1 MYKPSRT
8 WWGKEFLEILK
19 ISMDPR
25 RLGRGK
31 SYSTPQRI
39 LSFDIEGHEVNA
51 IVRGNRR
58 PEYGIYSEPKYHVN
72 FHLKKFTNKQWDSII
87 DTISHNAAFIS
98 QLLIGEMPSEIETV
112 FEKLDLNLLPR
123 LSGELS
129 SNCTCP
135 DYASPCKHVAGLYY
149 RIASMLDTDPL
160 LLFQLRGMSFKR
172 VEEKLSKSPLG
183 KALIDL
189 KRDHISDIVYQSNRY
204 TTPSLESKETESI
217 TSFWQGKVQLIKEI
231 QPNQENVSPAVL
243 IKKGGEYPSFW
254 HKGSSFISAMEDVY
268 QRIIR
273 DNKDSL

>member
-19 ISMDPR
+19 ISMDPG

-31 SYSTPQRI
+31 NYSTPQRI
-39 LSFDIEGHEVNA
+39 LSFDIEGHKVNA
-51 IVRGNRR
+51 KVRGNSR
-58 PEYGIYSEPKYHVN
+58 PEYGIYREPKYHVD
-72 FHLKKFTNKQWDSII
+72 FHLKKFTYKQWDSII
-87 DTISHNAAFIS
+87 DSISNNAAFIS

-129 SNCTCP
+129 SNCSCP

-160 LLFQLRGMSFKR
+160 LLFQLRGMAFKR
-172 VEEKLSKSPLG
+172 IEEKLSQSPLG
-183 KALIDL
+183 QALVDL
-189 KRDHISDIVYQSNRY
+189 KRDDITDIVFRSKRY
-204 TTPSLESKETESI
+204 TMPSLESKGEETI
-217 TSFWQGKVQLIKEI
+217 TSFWQGKVTSLKEI
-231 QPNQENVSPAVL
+231 QPDQEIVSPAVL

-268 QRIIR
+268 QRIIKS
-273 DNKDSL
+273 NKDSL